1 MSVPPTDASRL
12 VELEATNWLHT
23 AILSAICNHLGR
35 EPSFALELSHQLTS
49 VQARLESASV
59 DEPVLET
66 FIALRQG
73 LGL

>member
-1 MSVPPTDASRL
+1 MNEARP
-12 VELEATNWLHT
+12 VELEATHWLHT
-23 AILSAICNHLGR
+23 AILGAICNHLGR
-35 EPSFALELSHQLTS
+35 DPAFAQELSQQLTL
-49 VQARLESASV
+49 VQARLESSSV